1 MTDNEEPTE
10 AIVATV
16 ETLETS
22 KEILQGRNLDRI
34 LGYVKMKMEVALAA
48 NAELSST
55 RTQIVQMGAFLLVAF
70 VVGTGGVQSLI
81 GWDQTAL
88 AVAGGSAVVVAFVV
102 LGVTRTSA
110 RYTDIVMDEFHALE
124 TLYALIVWENV
135 DDIGNLTDEIRMI
148 EQSTR
153 AKIDAEN
160 KKHRL
165 LTGTIL
171 HSMIHYERRSP
182 YSDDI
187 GDSRHHLPLTDT
199 DGHRS
204 N

>member
-1 MTDNEEPTE
+1 MTDSSESTD

-22 KEILQGRNLDRI
+22 KEILLGRNLDRI
-34 LGYVKMKMEVALAA
+34 LGYVKLKMDVALAA

-55 RTQIVQMGAFLLVAF
+55 RTQIVQMGTFLLVAF

-81 GWDQTAL
+81 GWNLTAL
-88 AVAGGSAVVVAFVV
+88 AVAGGSAVVVALVV

-124 TLYALIVWENV
+124 TLYALIVWEKV
-135 DDIGNLTDEIRMI
+135 DNIEDLTDEIRMI

-171 HSMIHYERRSP
+171 HSMIHYERHSP

-187 GDSRHHLPLTDT
+187 GDSRHHLHLTDA
-199 DGHRS
+199 DGHRP

>member
-1 MTDNEEPTE
+1 MAEVSESADSVE
-10 AIVATV
+10 ATV

-22 KEILQGRNLDRI
+22 KEILLGGNLDRV
-34 LGYVKMKMEVALAA
+34 LGYVKMKMDVALAA
-48 NAELSST
+48 NAELSSI

-81 GWDQTAL
+81 GWNQTAL
-88 AVAGGSAVVVAFVV
+88 TVASGSAVVVALVV

-124 TLYALIVWENV
+124 TLYSLIVWENV
-135 DDIGNLTDEIRMI
+135 DNIDDLTDEIRMI

-171 HSMIHYERRSP
+171 HSMIHYERHSP

-187 GDSRHHLPLTDT
+187 GASRHHLALSDA
-199 DGHRS
+199 DGHRDS
-204 N
+204 